1 MSVCPA
7 IDSAPGHNRKMR
19 PLSLEPEGPDGV
31 QSGQN
36 FTEKW
41 PVAKLPKIKVMP
53 LMLFY
58 GKILLYIFSVRF
70 ERALRLV
77 SHKTWISII

>member
-36 FTEKW
+36 FTEK
-41 PVAKLPKIKVMP
+41 
-53 LMLFY
+53 
-58 GKILLYIFSVRF
+58 
-70 ERALRLV
+70 
-77 SHKTWISII
+77 